1 MDQKSFSWKFDIDIE
16 HQTFLCMS
24 KFHEYDR
31 DEKQDKMSNID
42 HLFRDDDSKGLC
54 FIIYDYLEKD
64 DIKTN
69 KYS

>member
-1 MDQKSFSWKFDIDIE
+1 
-16 HQTFLCMS
+16 MS
-24 KFHEYDR
+24 KFYEYDR

-42 HLFRDDDSKGLC
+42 HLFRNDDQEGLC
-54 FIIYDYLEKD
+54 FIVYDYLEKD